1 MENIYTK
8 LTPNRDEDIQMN
20 STTDFE
26 FIRQRNIYKEKNN
39 TQQNS
44 YSMLQK
50 TNNIFT
56 NNKNTEMKSIDDKV
70 YNNPIEQKENINYF
84 SNQINVNDD
93 KNISSNINRIKNKIN
108 EVENSIKL
116 INNDIN
122 KDNQLKFNYEKN
134 LEKSSLINNYKPE
147 MNPEDNKFNLNN
159 LINNDN
165 KNKMT
170 NNKGYYFNYKSDE
183 SFNKIN
189 EKNTKQYPIDIS
201 LNSLYN
207 NRTTEI
213 ISSTNNN
220 YELKA
225 NSIIFDSSNKKVENN
240 DYYKGF
246 MNKIEMRND
255 LINKDTFDSIKQNI
269 SFDNNNNNNNNNNL
283 NQVNVNNNLR
293 KDYSSKSLS
302 VNSNLIS
309 QKKLN
314 LDYNISNDLQ
324 SSKSNNNILNNY
336 NNKTNDDSLYNTER
350 RNNIKSYFQ
359 LKERDNLYNFTNNLA
374 HNFTHD
380 YTNNILSSNKN
391 DQTLSSF
398 SDETTKE
405 LVDYSSRDKT
415 NTNAIKS
422 LKNYHSFSTPKNH
435 YININNDI
443 EKIMKIKPNLENI
456 NTNYTSYRMNTNENK
471 KDEMTQTVQEND
483 ENKFYSL
490 TQNRSYRSHNQFTVD
505 NSSQTYND
513 NDNFD
518 KKYLNTNIN
527 INNKTNY
534 DIHKTQEAEVN
545 DKNKNM
551 ENIDNNRQLN
561 TLLNKTFQPH
571 NNSCIHKCNTYRNK
585 RINKNGMNLFKR
597 NNKNLN
603 LGFNGMN
610 RNICEKCFKSKMNFA
625 KLTQMRICNNC
636 RELINNGNFNIDKN
650 NYFTFN

>member
-20 STTDFE
+20 SITDFG

-165 KNKMT
+165 KNKIT

-269 SFDNNNNNNNNNNL
+269 SFDNNNNNNL

-380 YTNNILSSNKN
+380 YANNILSSNKN

-405 LVDYSSRDKT
+405 LVDYSSRDRT

-545 DKNKNM
+545 DKNKNL

-561 TLLNKTFQPH
+561 TLLNKTFQQH

>member
-20 STTDFE
+20 SITDFE
-26 FIRQRNIYKEKNN
+26 FIRQSNIYKEKNN

-56 NNKNTEMKSIDDKV
+56 NNKSTEMKSIDDKV

-165 KNKMT
+165 KNKIT

-189 EKNTKQYPIDIS
+189 GKNTKQYPIDIS

-269 SFDNNNNNNNNNNL
+269 SFDNNNNNNL

-405 LVDYSSRDKT
+405 LVDYSSRDRT

-490 TQNRSYRSHNQFTVD
+490 TQNRNYRSHNQFTVD

-545 DKNKNM
+545 DKNKNL

-561 TLLNKTFQPH
+561 TLLNKTFQQH

-650 NYFTFN
+650 TFK

>member
-20 STTDFE
+20 SITDFG

-269 SFDNNNNNNNNNNL
+269 SFDNNNNNNL

-405 LVDYSSRDKT
+405 LVDYSSRDRT

-545 DKNKNM
+545 DKNKNL

-561 TLLNKTFQPH
+561 TLLNKTFQQH

>member
-269 SFDNNNNNNNNNNL
+269 SFDNNNNNNNNNL

>member
-20 STTDFE
+20 SITDFG

-189 EKNTKQYPIDIS
+189 GKNTKQYPIDIS

-269 SFDNNNNNNNNNNL
+269 SFDNNNNNNL

-405 LVDYSSRDKT
+405 LVDYSSRDRA
-415 NTNAIKS
+415 NNNAIKS

-545 DKNKNM
+545 DKNKNL
-551 ENIDNNRQLN
+551 ENIENNRQLN
-561 TLLNKTFQPH
+561 TLLNKTFQQH